1 MVDRA
6 ALADRLFAERLAAPL
21 RDRTL
26 FPTSAY
32 ILDKD
37 RVEAYVRKRGEE
49 FQQELS
55 STAADVEWATLESK
69 SEIDHGNYEKSNLR
83 IVSALSRT
91 AKRLIQQNGR
101 EMILHVDPISPGREI
116 LRWRFVSLAI
126 PPGILIAAATPS
138 GFASPSLVRLLD
150 CSIAPDFAVAQH
162 HLHHAAMISF
172 EELWASLRLRAL
184 LHPDQLTEN
193 LCNER
198 AICPELHRGTCF
210 WGRTDAER
218 VLPKKDPIALARDMA
233 KHMAEWS
240 DLLRQ
245 AFLAGRVLE
254 RHLYHIGP
262 LSNCTDC
269 RTAVQSSLSAFI
281 TGRTKPYSETPTRY
295 PWPDEL
301 VGLARE
307 ESGVGAIDL
316 SLDAGRSDEIRR
328 RAAEE
333 RSLLARAFTY
343 LRPEELESKDESYEK
358 LLVQYLRVKSAV
370 FGRLVHPPGK
380 RGLTNFL
387 DYFSQIKVYAP
398 ESSRRIPPISKEPGL
413 QVVATECRIAPD
425 AWINILRHYDR
436 EILKTSFGRSRDHE
450 FAWLI
455 HFKRDQHSADQPLF
469 GSSIRRMEDE
479 AGQISDRLDANPIYL
494 RILRGIDVCG
504 VEEMQPLWVAAE
516 TLRRLRVHSQIV
528 CASRPAL
535 RLEPLR
541 LTIHCGEDF
550 SWLTSGMRAVAEP
563 FYWRLIERGDRIGHG
578 IAITLDPTKWWER
591 HRGKIEVR
599 RLDRL
604 LDLTFLAVYADNRTP
619 DQSEWLRLEIEQIA
633 RDLWPRPQ
641 DNEKTD
647 FVETAKK
654 FWREIGGR
662 VTRRLIQ
669 TRRWDY
675 GELHHVWLSR
685 YLWEPDTQRRANDTI
700 SLQVR
705 VEGNEAQSDSQR
717 HERDLLIQA
726 RAKLI
731 REVARWQICIESN
744 PSSNLVVAGLD
755 AMTSQDFLQNRA
767 TIISDRE
774 RETLTWSISTDDPI
788 TFSTTLADEYA
799 YAWAGLVLRENGC
812 DPSYARALL
821 DEAAATSMR
830 LRFTIPHNNR
840 NRFNDAAR
848 WNYHHAYRG

>member
-26 FPTSAY
+26 FCIATSNM
-32 ILDKD
+32 DRD
-37 RVEAYVRKRGEE
+37 RVEAYVRKRGDD
-49 FQQELS
+49 FRRELS
-55 STAADVEWATLESK
+55 STAADVEWATEESK
-69 SEIDHGNYEKSNLR
+69 IDNDRRKNERSNSRVVSE
-83 IVSALSRT
+83 LSFH

-126 PPGILIAAATPS
+126 PPGIMIAAATHS
-138 GFASPSLVRLLD
+138 GFASPSAVRLLD
-150 CSIAPDFAVAQH
+150 RSIAPDFPVAQH

-184 LHPDQLTEN
+184 LHPDHLTES
-193 LCNER
+193 LRNER
-198 AICPELHRGTCF
+198 AICPGLHPGTCF
-210 WGRTDAER
+210 GGRSDVER
-218 VLPKKDPIALARDMA
+218 DLPKKDPIVLA

-254 RHLYHIGP
+254 RHLYHIGS
-262 LSNCTDC
+262 LSDCTDC
-269 RTAVQSSLSAFI
+269 RTVVQNTLSAFI
-281 TGRTKPYSETPTRY
+281 AGKTKPFSEIPTRY

-301 VGLARE
+301 VGLARAD
-307 ESGVGAIDL
+307 SGVGAIDS
-316 SLDAGRSDEIRR
+316 SLDAGRSDNIRR
-328 RAAEE
+328 RAAGE
-333 RSLLARAFTY
+333 RSLIARAFTY
-343 LRPEELESKDESYEK
+343 LHPEELESKDESYEK
-358 LLVQYLRVKSAV
+358 LFVQYLRVKSAV
-370 FGRLVHPPGK
+370 FGRLVHPPGE
-380 RGLTNFL
+380 RGLIKFL
-387 DYFSQIKVYAP
+387 DYFSQIKIYAP
-398 ESSRRIPPISKEPGL
+398 DSSRRIPPISNEPGL
-413 QVVATECRIAPD
+413 QVLATECRVAPD
-425 AWINILRHYDR
+425 AWINILHHLDR
-436 EILKTSFGRSRDHE
+436 EKLKSSTGRSRDHE

-455 HFKRDQHSADQPLF
+455 HFKRDKHFADQPLF
-469 GSSIRRMEDE
+469 ASSIRRMEDE
-479 AGQISDRLDANPIYL
+479 ADQITNLLEANPIYL
-494 RILRGIDVCG
+494 RILRGIDICG

-550 SWLTSGMRAVAEP
+550 NWLTSGMRAVAEP
-563 FYWRLIERGDRIGHG
+563 FYWGLIERGDRIGHG
-578 IAITLDPTKWWER
+578 IAITLDPTRWWER
-591 HRGKIEVR
+591 HRGQVIQVK

-604 LDLTFLAVYADNRTP
+604 LDLAFLAMYAHDRTP
-619 DQSEWLRLEIEQIA
+619 DQSEWLRLEIERLA

-641 DNEKTD
+641 ESGKAD
-647 FVETAKK
+647 FIETAMKL
-654 FWREIGGR
+654 WREIGGR

-669 TRRWDY
+669 TRHRNY

-685 YLWEPDTQRRANDTI
+685 YLWDPDTQRRANDPIT
-700 SLQVR
+700 LP
-705 VEGNEAQSDSQR
+705 VEDEEGDPKCDGQR

-755 AMTSQDFLQNRA
+755 AMASQDFLQNRA
-767 TIISDRE
+767 TILSARE

-799 YAWAGLVLRENGC
+799 YAWAGMVLRENGC
-812 DPSYARALL
+812 DPSYARGLL

-830 LRFTIPHNNR
+830 LRFTIPHDIR
-840 NRFNDAAR
+840 NRFKDAAR
-848 WNYHHAYRG
+848 GNHHHAYRR